1 MDVVL
6 FIYIKKCKVTILYS
20 IFIKYKQVILYL
32 FFGGLTTII
41 NILSFEILLTNFN
54 LYYQLCNVIAWII
67 SVTFAYFT
75 NKVWVFESNYTTR
88 ASFFFEFVKFYFF
101 RLLSLGF
108 ELIIVH
114 VGIKVLHMDPLL
126 VKLIDNVFIVLI
138 NYIFS
143 RVFIFLK
150 IPKEYKKD

>member
-32 FFGGLTTII
+32 FFGELTTII

-88 ASFFFEFVKFYFF
+88 ASFF
-101 RLLSLGF
+101 
-108 ELIIVH
+108 
-114 VGIKVLHMDPLL
+114 
-126 VKLIDNVFIVLI
+126 
-138 NYIFS
+138 
-143 RVFIFLK
+143 
-150 IPKEYKKD
+150 